1 MNKLLELFLPPA
13 CLVSAF
19 AIAFL
24 VFAAPPFVLTIENAD
39 TPAASVRKIDA
50 SRALKP
56 VLPRQ
61 MLVDFDKRP
70 LFASDRQPPPQQ
82 VTDKPITPIGFSVVG
97 IFVSRDDAIIVVRQ
111 QSNVQVRLRVGDK
124 IDGWTVQSIQPKAVV
139 FENRGQTREIDL
151 TKPGE

>member
-24 VFAAPPFVLTIENAD
+24 VFAAPPFVLTIDNAD
-39 TPAASVRKIDA
+39 APAASVRKIDV

-61 MLVDFDKRP
+61 MLVDFDERP
-70 LFASDRQPPPQQ
+70 LFASDRQPPPRQ
-82 VTDKPITPIGFSVVG
+82 VTGRPVTPLNISVVG
-97 IFVSRDDAIIVVRQ
+97 IFVSKDDAITVIRQ
-111 QSNVQVRLRVGDK
+111 QSNVQVRLRVGDN
-124 IDGWTVQSIQPKAVV
+124 IDGWTVKSIQPRSVV
-139 FENRGQTREIDL
+139 FESRGQTREIDL